1 MKHMHFLLAILILF
15 VSCEPSTGYITPEQ
29 DKIISQLTNGIW
41 LRQSIDVASKVE
53 VLNSWNFNKN
63 GKGSNRIERFEDN
76 VKVFDETFY
85 FQWAFTTESMAV
97 IYILR
102 QETGEEFWQIIDL
115 TDSTLKVRAS
125 IKDPVLNPGIEY
137 SEWIY
142 KHDTEKIK
150 VDNNPTDQ
158 TV

>member
-1 MKHMHFLLAILILF
+1 MKHMHFLLAMLILF

-29 DKIISQLTNGIW
+29 DKVISQLTNGIW
-41 LRQSIDVASKVE
+41 LRQSIDEASKVE
-53 VLNSWNFNKN
+53 VLKSWNFNKN
-63 GKGSNRIERFEDN
+63 GKGSNRIERFEN
-76 VKVFDETFY
+76 TVKVFDDTFY

-125 IKDPVLNPGIEY
+125 IKDPVLTPGIEY

-142 KHDTEKIK
+142 KHNLKED
-150 VDNNPTDQ
+150 
-158 TV
+158 

>member
-1 MKHMHFLLAILILF
+1 MKHLHYLLAMLILF

-29 DKIISQLTNGIW
+29 DNIISLLTNGIW
-41 LRQSIDVASKVE
+41 QRQSADEANSVE
-53 VLNSWNFNKN
+53 VLDSWKFEKN

-102 QETGEEFWQIIDL
+102 QQTGEEFWQIMDL
-115 TDSTLKVRAS
+115 TNSTMKIRAS

-137 SEWIY
+137 DEWIY
-142 KHDTEKIK
+142 KHTSKED
-150 VDNNPTDQ
+150 
-158 TV
+158 

>member
-1 MKHMHFLLAILILF
+1 MKHMHFLLAMLILF

-76 VKVFDETFY
+76 VKVSDETFY
-85 FQWAFTTESMAV
+85 FQWAFTAESMAV
-97 IYILR
+97 VYILR
-102 QETGEEFWQIIDL
+102 QDTGEEFWQIKDL

-142 KHDTEKIK
+142 KHDTEK
-150 VDNNPTDQ
+150 D
-158 TV
+158 

>member
-1 MKHMHFLLAILILF
+1 MKYRHYLLAMLILF

-29 DKIISQLTNGIW
+29 DKIISLLTNGIW
-41 LRQSIDVASKVE
+41 QRQSSDEANEVE
-53 VLNSWNFNKN
+53 VLDSWQFEKN

-76 VKVFDETFY
+76 VKVYDETFY

-102 QETGEEFWQIIDL
+102 QQTGEEFWQIMDL
-115 TDSTLKVRAS
+115 TNSTMKIRAS

-137 SEWIY
+137 GEWIY
-142 KHDTEKIK
+142 KHTSKED
-150 VDNNPTDQ
+150 
-158 TV
+158 

>member
-1 MKHMHFLLAILILF
+1 MKHLHCLLAMLILF
-15 VSCEPSTGYITPEQ
+15 VSCESSTGYITPEQ
-29 DKIISQLTNGIW
+29 DKIIDLLTNGIW
-41 LRQSIDVASKVE
+41 LRQSIDGANKVE
-53 VLNSWNFNKN
+53 VLNSWKFEKN

-76 VKVFDETFY
+76 IKVFDETFY
-85 FQWAFTTESMAV
+85 FQWSFTTESMAV

-102 QETGEEFWQIIDL
+102 QETGEEFWQIMDL

-142 KHDTEKIK
+142 KHDTEK
-150 VDNNPTDQ
+150 D
-158 TV
+158 

>member
-1 MKHMHFLLAILILF
+1 MHFLLAMLILF

-41 LRQSIDVASKVE
+41 LRQSIDEASKVE

-63 GKGSNRIERFEDN
+63 GTGSNRIERFEDN
-76 VKVFDETFY
+76 VKVSDETFY

-142 KHDTEKIK
+142 KHDTEK
-150 VDNNPTDQ
+150 D
-158 TV
+158 

>member
-1 MKHMHFLLAILILF
+1 MKHMHFLLAMLILF

-76 VKVFDETFY
+76 VKVSDETFY
-85 FQWAFTTESMAV
+85 FQWAFTAESMAV

-102 QETGEEFWQIIDL
+102 QETGEEFWQIKDL

-142 KHDTEKIK
+142 KHDAEK
-150 VDNNPTDQ
+150 D
-158 TV
+158 